1 MKGRGLIVEAS
12 YGKSEMNASIKV
24 TIRSYDIITATLP
37 EDMRLDRE
45 LGKPI
50 VVELQSGTNV
60 EAMFEELPWLGNPLE
75 DTILIFVNGE
85 QAALSDELRSGD
97 VLDLIT
103 PAAGG

>member
-1 MKGRGLIVEAS
+1 
-12 YGKSEMNASIKV
+12 MNASIKV

-37 EDMRLDRE
+37 EDMRLDRK

-75 DTILIFVNGE
+75 DTILIFINGE
-85 QAALSDELRSGD
+85 QAVLSDELRSGD